1 MRAKTILLVAFGE
14 QKLEAAR
21 AMLGAQSPSAP
32 ASALA
37 GHPSV
42 TVITDLEL

>member
-1 MRAKTILLVAFGE
+1 LLLVFGE

-21 AMLGAQSPSAP
+21 AMLAAQDPSVP

-37 GHPSV
+37 NHPAV
-42 TVITDLEL
+42 TVITDLSLN